1 MTDKPIY
8 YDVQEELDDIHSRLD
23 RIEQKLDQVIEWQ
36 EELKRRAE
44 SLLQD

>member
-8 YDVQEELDDIHSRLD
+8 YDVQEELDDIPSRLD